1 MSDWKRNRVSTTGPP
16 PVRPFSRADSSERSP
31 SSGFRDASPPP
42 SHETSL
48 RLDELEERNKELQ
61 DKLEKLER
69 KQDKQEASLVD
80 VRRQVL
86 FKKK

>member
-1 MSDWKRNRVSTTGPP
+1 M
-16 PVRPFSRADSSERSP
+16 
-31 SSGFRDASPPP
+31 
-42 SHETSL
+42 
-48 RLDELEERNKELQ
+48 DELEERNKELQ